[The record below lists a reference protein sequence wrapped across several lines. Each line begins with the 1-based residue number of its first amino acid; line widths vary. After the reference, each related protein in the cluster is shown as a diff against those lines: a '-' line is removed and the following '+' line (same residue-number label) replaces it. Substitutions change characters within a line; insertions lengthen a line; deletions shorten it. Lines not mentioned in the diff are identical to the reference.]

1 MVATTNPSDRFSETT
16 TVALARSW
24 QPRAAQEVI
33 ISAARD
39 SQRAHT
45 TDSLSIGLFAIEFHA
60 LQHKFGTHAPLIRKT
75 FFSQI
80 ACCKRWPLV
89 VFVTSELLLTPQ
101 ENHTHLASHTLALPC
116 QEICDYRSFH
126 AKKPCSKCTDLLVER
141 RHWIL
146 RAVKKK
152 NTSFSNRSP
161 SPASATPLR
170 LEFELKNQARAV
182 HFNRSALISRA
193 QEGNT
198 EIVKA
203 VQAPATT
210 ASSASLLGVLLNTQ
224 NVAFNI

>member
-1 MVATTNPSDRFSETT
+1 MPTTLHLAKSKEKRKNTTRSLFPRKMRRVPKTKLGIGSSRMVATTNPSDRFSETT

-152 NTSFSNRSP
+152 KTHHSRIEAP
-161 SPASATPLR
+161 LPLR
-170 LEFELKNQARAV
+170 QP
-182 HFNRSALISRA
+182 H
-193 QEGNT
+193 
-198 EIVKA
+198 
-203 VQAPATT
+203 
-210 ASSASLLGVLLNTQ
+210 
-224 NVAFNI
+224 